1 MFGEYFFCLF
11 ILFFNIFTTTTKQR
25 LRELTSYL
33 ELAALYLQSRYL
45 EEFGSPFGQNTS
57 SSNDGEA
64 F

>member
-1 MFGEYFFCLF
+1 MFGEYFFCLLHF
-11 ILFFNIFTTTTKQR
+11 FFNIFTATNQGLK
-25 LRELTSYL
+25 ELTSYF

-45 EEFGSPFGQNTS
+45 EELGSPCGQNTS